1 MQLPCSLK
9 TDFKLPQE
17 LFECIVPVAF
27 KVFSSLDFML
37 SSYEKKKK
45 EVVLSP
51 TRSEFFF
58 FMVVFLTS
66 EIFCDLWVALF
77 LSGLA
82 RTVLIPAT

>member
-9 TDFKLPQE
+9 TDFRLPQE

-45 EVVLSP
+45 KLFYLQLEVNFSFLWL
-51 TRSEFFF
+51 FFLPLKYS
-58 FMVVFLTS
+58 LTS
-66 EIFCDLWVALF
+66 
-77 LSGLA
+77 G
-82 RTVLIPAT
+82 